1 MALASWPT
9 RRIVMLWAGGLTV
22 QALLILAPVLLARH
36 LMANRAEM
44 LRVGAEVDARWRTAD
59 LADSLSLAKQ
69 RAEARATGSYTITPR
84 GETLFALVHMP
95 SGRPD
100 PAVVADLH
108 QQMQRQARYTTVVLF
123 GLIPI
128 ILVLLTLSWIIA
140 RRDNTGQATSFDSR
154 A

>member
-9 RRIVMLWAGGLTV
+9 KRILMMWAGGLTLQV
-22 QALLILAPVLLARH
+22 LLILAPVLLARH

-44 LRVGAEVDARWRTAD
+44 LRVGAEVDARWRTAE

-69 RAEARATGSYTITPR
+69 RAEARATGSYSITPR

-100 PAVVADLH
+100 AAVAADLR
-108 QQMQRQARYTTVVLF
+108 QQMQRKVRYTTV
-123 GLIPI
+123 I
-128 ILVLLTLSWIIA
+128 ILGFIPTVLVILTLSWIIA
-140 RRDNTGQATSFDSR
+140 RHHDAGPRTSFGAR
-154 A
+154 